1 MHARD
6 GHEER
11 RPRSF
16 ITSSESAWTGRRRSA
31 AAIEDALR
39 APSILNTQP
48 WRWRVGDNTSM
59 GAVPV

>member
-1 MHARD
+1 VDRQAD
-6 GHEER
+6 IG
-11 RPRSF
+11 
-16 ITSSESAWTGRRRSA
+16 